1 MERKRN
7 DFNDIKFNV
16 IYNFIL
22 KLFSVSIF
30 INKKNYIKLI
40 LNLFKRWNIYYS
52 IEFFFYILI
61 NDYR

>member
-40 LNLFKRWNIYYS
+40 LNLFKR
-52 IEFFFYILI
+52 
-61 NDYR
+61 